1 MSTEDLCIMVFM
13 ITIKKNPSFAGWF
26 QVISFGRLVDEVSGR
41 AKALRI
47 AKQEARDNKQTHIIY
62 LGKVLDIND

>member
-1 MSTEDLCIMVFM
+1 M

-41 AKALRI
+41 SKALRI
-47 AKQEARDNKQTHIIY
+47 AKREAKDLNEKHIIF
-62 LGKVLDIND
+62 LGKVLDINE

>member
-1 MSTEDLCIMVFM
+1 M

-41 AKALRI
+41 AKALRL
-47 AKQEARDNKQTHIIY
+47 AKREARDNKINHIMFLDKII
-62 LGKVLDIND
+62 DINE

>member
-1 MSTEDLCIMVFM
+1 M

-47 AKQEARDNKQTHIIY
+47 AKKEAKDKNEKHIIF
-62 LGKVLDIND
+62 LGKVLDINE

>member
-1 MSTEDLCIMVFM
+1 M

-26 QVISFGRLVDEVSGR
+26 QVISFGRMVDEVSGR

-47 AKQEARDNKQTHIIY
+47 AKKEARDNKETHIIY
-62 LGKVLDIND
+62 LGEILDINK

>member
-1 MSTEDLCIMVFM
+1 M
-13 ITIKKNPSFAGWF
+13 ITIKKNQSFSGWF

-47 AKQEARDNKQTHIIY
+47 AKREAKDNQQTHIIF
-62 LGKVLDIND
+62 LGKLLDINK

>member
-1 MSTEDLCIMVFM
+1 MPYCGDM

-41 AKALRI
+41 AEALRI
-47 AKQEARDNKQTHIIY
+47 AKQEARDKGEKHIIF
-62 LGKVLDIND
+62 LGKALDINK

>member
-1 MSTEDLCIMVFM
+1 M

-47 AKQEARDNKQTHIIY
+47 AKLEARDKKEKHIVF
-62 LGKVLDIND
+62 LGKVLDINE

>member
-1 MSTEDLCIMVFM
+1 M

-47 AKQEARDNKQTHIIY
+47 AKQEARDKKEKHIVF
-62 LGKVLDIND
+62 LGKVLDSYVDVR

>member
-1 MSTEDLCIMVFM
+1 M

-41 AKALRI
+41 AKALRL
-47 AKQEARDNKQTHIIY
+47 AKQEARDNNLKHIMF
-62 LGKVLDIND
+62 LGKVLDINE

>member
-1 MSTEDLCIMVFM
+1 M

-47 AKQEARDNKQTHIIY
+47 AKQEARDTKEKHIVF
-62 LGKVLDIND
+62 LGKVLDINE